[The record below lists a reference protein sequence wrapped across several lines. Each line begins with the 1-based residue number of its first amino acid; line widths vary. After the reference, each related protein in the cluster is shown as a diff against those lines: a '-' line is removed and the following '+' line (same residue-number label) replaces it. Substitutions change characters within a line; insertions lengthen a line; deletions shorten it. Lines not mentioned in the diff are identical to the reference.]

1 MTNKFKDRN
10 EIDLKKF
17 LLGILNKKKYY
28 YFLFKNVQKRDDI
41 L

>member
-17 LLGILNKKKYY
+17 LLEILKKLYY
-28 YFLFKNVQKRDDI
+28 YFLFKNVQKRNDI